1 MPKTPL
7 LAVDVIALMGG
18 GLVLIRRANPPYEGF
33 YALPGGFV
41 EYGERVEDAARREM
55 LEETGLEVRLKALVG
70 VYSDPSRDPRGHVVS
85 IAYLAEV
92 IGGALK
98 PATDAK
104 EVKVF
109 PIDNLPEKLAFDHE
123 QILKD
128 ALKVLRKSN

>member
-7 LAVDVIALMGG
+7 LAVDVVAIIDDGV
-18 GLVLIRRANPPYEGF
+18 VLIRRANPPYEGF

-41 EYGERVEDAARREM
+41 EYGERVEDAALREM
-55 LEETGLEVRLKALVG
+55 LEETGLEVRLKALIG

-85 IAYLAEV
+85 IAYLADV
-92 IGGALK
+92 VGGALK

-104 EVKVF
+104 EAKVF
-109 PIDNLPEKLAFDHE
+109 PIGNIPEKLAFDHE

-128 ALKVLRKSN
+128 AFKILRKSS